1 MARGGRQA
9 VGIQCTVHGQAVH
22 MHMHMHSA
30 CGVQVVSLYLRH
42 AQSDDKLGQ
51 PLMQCDELGVAV
63 RRRHLGKC
71 MACAWHVH
79 GMRVA
84 CAWHVHLHGMHLFT
98 QPHRMHREA
107 GEAAAA

>member
-1 MARGGRQA
+1 M
-9 VGIQCTVHGQAVH
+9 
-22 MHMHMHSA
+22 
-30 CGVQVVSLYLRH
+30 QVVSLYLRH

-84 CAWHVHLHGMHLFT
+84 CAWHVHGMRVACAWHVHGMRVACAWHVHLHGMHLFT